1 LTNADRPKKQ
11 AKSDVFFLWIKFL
24 TAIMVKCRLLT
35 AMRTRAHIVVLC
47 SIIMFFM
54 LASTAEAASHLG
66 FLLPD
71 RAVAVEGNRFY
82 TPQAWATV
90 MKFYKEAYQSVSS
103 VRRFTA
109 VSIPGVKTIHFV
121 NSNPDSRWESANVS
135 SIKGKIYIF
144 VIERRNKPGQK

>member
-1 LTNADRPKKQ
+1 
-11 AKSDVFFLWIKFL
+11 
-24 TAIMVKCRLLT
+24 MGKCRLLT
-35 AMRTRAHIVVLC
+35 AMKTRAYIVVLC
-47 SIIMFFM
+47 SIIMIFT
-54 LASTAEAASHLG
+54 LVSPAAAESHLG

-71 RAVAVEGNRFY
+71 RATAVEGGRFY

-90 MKFYKEAYQSVSS
+90 MKFYKTAYQSVNS

-121 NSNPDSRWESANVS
+121 NSDPHSRWESANVS

-144 VIERRNKPGQK
+144 VIERRNRPGQK